1 MTQILVVEDEQRV
14 AELLKR
20 GLEECGY
27 LVTVAF
33 DGEMG
38 RVWRKPVRMIWLYR
52 M

>member
-1 MTQILVVEDEQRV
+1 MKQILVVEDEQRV

-27 LVTVAF
+27 QVTVAF

-38 RVWRKPVRMIWLYR
+38 GTFDPFGEL
-52 M
+52 